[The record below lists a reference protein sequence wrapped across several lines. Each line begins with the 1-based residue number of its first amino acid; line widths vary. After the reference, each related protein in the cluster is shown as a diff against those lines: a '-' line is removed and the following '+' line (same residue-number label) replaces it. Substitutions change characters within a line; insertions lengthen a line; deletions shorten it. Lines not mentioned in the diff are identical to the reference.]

1 MRFKRRKAMLKRKI
15 EREIEQHLSA
25 PSNKIL
31 LVDGARQ
38 IGKTYIIRHVG
49 RKLYP
54 NYVEINLQS
63 DSTGKRLFANVRSVD
78 DFYTMLGTF
87 AGNKLRK
94 KENTLVFLD
103 EIQTYPVFLTL
114 LKFLKDDDRYTY
126 ICSGSLLGVSLM
138 QTPSIPIGS
147 IETLQMYPLDF
158 EEFIWANGFAE
169 DTVSFVRE
177 QFNRQQSLDESLHQ
191 RVMSLFREYLLTGG
205 LPDAINS
212 YLAERNI
219 MKLRRIQNEVHR
231 YYGADASRYDA
242 EHKLKIQR
250 VFELIPSNLENK
262 KKRVVVK
269 DIENK
274 DGKQFSDYQDEFDY
288 LISSGIALDVKAISN
303 PKFPLV
309 ESARKNLLKLYLN
322 DVGLLTSILYKN
334 NIRPILEDIPSINLG
349 SVYESVVAQ
358 ELRAHGHEL
367 YYYDNKHRGEVDFL
381 INDYEQLS
389 VLPVEVK
396 SGKDYKIHVALTH
409 FTETPDYHINKAIVL
424 SNERQWQ
431 TKGMIVYMP
440 VYFVMFL

>member
-1 MRFKRRKAMLKRKI
+1 MRRKI
-15 EREIEQHLSA
+15 ESEIKQFLTT

-31 LVDGARQ
+31 LIDGARQ
-38 IGKTYIIRHVG
+38 IGKTYIIRYVG
-49 RKLYP
+49 KEIFT
-54 NYVEINLQS
+54 NYVEINLQA
-63 DSTGKRLFANVRSVD
+63 DSTGSRMFANVRSVT

-87 AGNKLRK
+87 AGNKLGK

-126 ICSGSLLGVSLM
+126 ICSGSLLGVTLL

-158 EEFIWANGFAE
+158 EEFLLANGFSE
-169 DTVSFVRE
+169 ETVSFVRE
-177 QFNRQQSLDESLHQ
+177 RFLAQQSLDEALHQ
-191 RVMSLFREYLLTGG
+191 RMMTLFREYLLTGG

-212 YLAERNI
+212 YLSERNI
-219 MKLRRIQNEVHR
+219 MKLRRIQTEIHR

-242 EHKLKIQR
+242 EHKLKIQS
-250 VFELIPSNLENK
+250 VFQMIPSNLENK

-274 DGKQFSDYQDEFDY
+274 VGKQFSDYQDEFDY

-322 DVGLLTSILYKN
+322 DVGLLTNILYKH
-334 NIRPILEDIPSINLG
+334 NIRPILEDTPSINLG

-367 YYYDNKHRGEVDFL
+367 FYYDNKQRGEVDFL
-381 INDYEQLS
+381 IDDYDQLS
-389 VLPVEVK
+389 VLPIEVK

-409 FTETPDYHINKAIVL
+409 FTQTPDYHINKGITL
-424 SNERQWQ
+424 SNSRQWE
-431 TKGMIVYMP
+431 TKGKIVYMP

>member
-1 MRFKRRKAMLKRKI
+1 MLKRKI
-15 EREIEQHLSA
+15 EGEIERHLSS

-31 LVDGARQ
+31 LIDGARQ
-38 IGKTYIIRHVG
+38 VGKTYIIRHVG

-126 ICSGSLLGVSLM
+126 ICSGSLLGVTLM

-158 EEFIWANGFAE
+158 EEFLWANGFTE
-169 DTVSFVRE
+169 ETISFVRE
-177 QFNRQQSLDESLHQ
+177 QYDKQKSLDETLHQ
-191 RVMSLFREYLLTGG
+191 RMMSLFREYLLTGG

-212 YLAERNI
+212 HLSERNI
-219 MKLRRIQNEVHR
+219 MKLRRIQNEIHR

-250 VFELIPSNLENK
+250 MFEMIPSNLENK

-274 DGKQFSDYQDEFDY
+274 TGKQFSDYQDEFDY

-322 DVGLLTSILYKN
+322 DVGLLTNILYKN

-358 ELRAHGHEL
+358 ELKAHGHDL
-367 YYYDNKHRGEVDFL
+367 FYYDNKHHGEVDFL
-381 INDYEQLS
+381 IDDYEQLS
-389 VLPVEVK
+389 VLPIEVK
-396 SGKDYKIHVALTH
+396 SGKNYKIHVALTH
-409 FTETPDYHINKAIVL
+409 FIQTPDYHINKGIVL
-424 SNERQWQ
+424 SNGRDWE
-431 TKGMIVYMP
+431 TKGQMIYMP

>member
-1 MRFKRRKAMLKRKI
+1 MLKRKI
-15 EREIEQHLSA
+15 EREIEQYLSS

-31 LVDGARQ
+31 LIDGARQ
-38 IGKTYIIRHVG
+38 IGKTYIVRHVG

-94 KENTLVFLD
+94 KEDTLVFLD

-126 ICSGSLLGVSLM
+126 ICSGSLLGVTLM

-147 IETLQMYPLDF
+147 IETVQMYPLDF
-158 EEFIWANGFAE
+158 EEFLWANGFTE
-169 DTVSFVRE
+169 ETVSFVHE
-177 QFNRQQSLDESLHQ
+177 QYDRQQSLEESLHQ
-191 RVMSLFREYLLTGG
+191 RMMSLFREYLLTGG

-219 MKLRRIQNEVHR
+219 MKLRRIQSEIHR

-250 VFELIPSNLENK
+250 MFEMIPSNLENK
-262 KKRVVVK
+262 KKRMVVK

-274 DGKQFSDYQDEFDY
+274 VGKQFSDYQDEFDY

-303 PKFPLV
+303 PKFPLM
-309 ESARKNLLKLYLN
+309 ESAR
-322 DVGLLTSILYKN
+322 
-334 NIRPILEDIPSINLG
+334 
-349 SVYESVVAQ
+349 
-358 ELRAHGHEL
+358 
-367 YYYDNKHRGEVDFL
+367 
-381 INDYEQLS
+381 
-389 VLPVEVK
+389 
-396 SGKDYKIHVALTH
+396 
-409 FTETPDYHINKAIVL
+409 
-424 SNERQWQ
+424 
-431 TKGMIVYMP
+431 
-440 VYFVMFL
+440 

>member
-1 MRFKRRKAMLKRKI
+1 MLKRKI
-15 EREIEQHLSA
+15 EGEITEYLSK

-31 LVDGARQ
+31 LIDGARQ

-49 RKLYP
+49 KKYFP
-54 NYVEINLQS
+54 NYVEINLQA
-63 DSTGKRLFANVRSVD
+63 DSTGNRTFANVRSVN

-126 ICSGSLLGVSLM
+126 ICSGSLLGVTLM

-158 EEFIWANGFAE
+158 EEFLWANGFNE
-169 DTVSFVRE
+169 ETVSVVRK
-177 QFNRQQSLDESLHQ
+177 QFQMQQSLDEALHQ
-191 RVMSLFREYLLTGG
+191 RMISLFREYLLTGG

-219 MKLRRIQNEVHR
+219 VKLRRIQSEVHR

-250 VFELIPSNLENK
+250 VFEMIPSNLENK

-274 DGKQFSDYQDEFDY
+274 NGKQFSDYQDEFDY

-303 PKFPLV
+303 PKFPLM

-322 DVGLLTSILYKN
+322 DVGLLTNILYKT

-358 ELRAHGHEL
+358 ELKAHGHTL
-367 YYYDNKHRGEVDFL
+367 FYYDNKHHGEVDFL
-381 INDYEQLS
+381 IDDYEQLS
-389 VLPVEVK
+389 VLPIEVK

-409 FTETPDYHINKAIVL
+409 FTQTPDYHINRGIVL
-424 SNERQWQ
+424 SNGRIWE
-431 TKGMIVYMP
+431 TKGQIVYMP

>member
-1 MRFKRRKAMLKRKI
+1 MLKRKI
-15 EREIEQHLSA
+15 EKEIERHLSSS
-25 PSNKIL
+25 SNKIL
-31 LVDGARQ
+31 LIDGARQ

-63 DSTGKRLFANVRSVD
+63 DSTGKRLFANVRSTE

-87 AGNKLRK
+87 AGNKLHK

-114 LKFLKDDDRYTY
+114 LKFLKDDDRFTY
-126 ICSGSLLGVSLM
+126 ICSGSLLGVTLM

-158 EEFIWANGFAE
+158 EEFLWANGFTE
-169 DTVSFVRE
+169 DTVSIVHEHFSK
-177 QFNRQQSLDESLHQ
+177 QQSLDESLHQ
-191 RVMSLFREYLLTGG
+191 RMMSLFRDYLLTGG

-212 YLAERNI
+212 YLSEHNI
-219 MKLRRIQNEVHR
+219 MKLRRIQSEIHR

-250 VFELIPSNLENK
+250 VFEMIPSNLENK
-262 KKRVVVK
+262 KKRMVVK

-274 DGKQFSDYQDEFDY
+274 VGKQFSDYQDEFDY
-288 LISSGIALDVKAISN
+288 LISSGIALAVTAISN

-309 ESARKNLLKLYLN
+309 ESVRKNLLKLYLN
-322 DVGLLTSILYKN
+322 DVGLLTNILYKN

-367 YYYDNKHRGEVDFL
+367 YYYDNKHHGEVDFL
-381 INDYEQLS
+381 IDDYDQLS
-389 VLPVEVK
+389 VLPIEVK
-396 SGKDYKIHVALTH
+396 SGKDYKIHVALTY
-409 FTETPDYHINKAIVL
+409 FTQTPDYQIKKGIVV
-424 SNERQWQ
+424 SNSRNWE
-431 TKGMIVYMP
+431 TKGQIVYMP
-440 VYFVMFL
+440 IYFVMFL

>member
-1 MRFKRRKAMLKRKI
+1 MLKRKI
-15 EREIEQHLSA
+15 EREIEQYLSS

-31 LVDGARQ
+31 LIDGARQ
-38 IGKTYIIRHVG
+38 IGKTYIVRHVG

-94 KENTLVFLD
+94 KEDTLVFLD

-126 ICSGSLLGVSLM
+126 ICSGSLLGVTLM

-147 IETLQMYPLDF
+147 IETVQMYPLDF
-158 EEFIWANGFAE
+158 EEFLWANGFTE
-169 DTVSFVRE
+169 ETVSFVHE
-177 QFNRQQSLDESLHQ
+177 QYDRQQSLEESLHQ
-191 RVMSLFREYLLTGG
+191 RMMSLFREYLLTGG

-219 MKLRRIQNEVHR
+219 MKLRRIQSEIHR

-250 VFELIPSNLENK
+250 MFEMIPSNLENK
-262 KKRVVVK
+262 KKRMVVK

-274 DGKQFSDYQDEFDY
+274 VGKQFSDYQDEFDY

-303 PKFPLV
+303 PKFPLM

-322 DVGLLTSILYKN
+322 DVGLLTNILYKN

-367 YYYDNKHRGEVDFL
+367 YYYDNKHHGEVDFL
-381 INDYEQLS
+381 IDDYQQLS
-389 VLPVEVK
+389 VLPIEVK

-409 FTETPDYHINKAIVL
+409 FTQTADYHIQKGMVL
-424 SNERQWQ
+424 SNERLWQ

>member
-1 MRFKRRKAMLKRKI
+1 MRRKI
-15 EREIEQHLSA
+15 ESEIKQFLTT

-31 LVDGARQ
+31 LIDGARQ
-38 IGKTYIIRHVG
+38 IGKTYIIRYVG
-49 RKLYP
+49 KEIFT
-54 NYVEINLQS
+54 NYVEINLQA
-63 DSTGKRLFANVRSVD
+63 DSTGSRMFANVRSVT

-87 AGNKLRK
+87 AGNKLGK

-126 ICSGSLLGVSLM
+126 ICSGSLLGVTLL

-158 EEFIWANGFAE
+158 EEFLWANGFSE
-169 DTVSFVRE
+169 ETVSFVRE
-177 QFNRQQSLDESLHQ
+177 RFLAQQNLDEALHQ
-191 RVMSLFREYLLTGG
+191 RMMTLFREYLLTGG

-212 YLAERNI
+212 YLSERNI
-219 MKLRRIQNEVHR
+219 MKLRRIQTEIHR

-242 EHKLKIQR
+242 EHKLKIQS
-250 VFELIPSNLENK
+250 VFQMIPSNLENK

-274 DGKQFSDYQDEFDY
+274 VGKQFSDYQDEFDY

-322 DVGLLTSILYKN
+322 DVGLLTNILYKH
-334 NIRPILEDIPSINLG
+334 NIRPILEDTPSINLG

-367 YYYDNKHRGEVDFL
+367 FYYDNKQRGEVDFL
-381 INDYEQLS
+381 IDDYDQLS
-389 VLPVEVK
+389 VLPIEVK

-409 FTETPDYHINKAIVL
+409 FTQTSDYHINKGITL
-424 SNERQWQ
+424 SNNRQWE
-431 TKGMIVYMP
+431 TKGKIVYMP

>member
-1 MRFKRRKAMLKRKI
+1 MRRKI
-15 EREIEQHLSA
+15 ESEIKQFLTT

-31 LVDGARQ
+31 LIDGARQ
-38 IGKTYIIRHVG
+38 IGKTYIIRYVG
-49 RKLYP
+49 KEIFT
-54 NYVEINLQS
+54 NYVEINLQA
-63 DSTGKRLFANVRSVD
+63 DSTGSRMFANVRSVT

-87 AGNKLRK
+87 AGNKLGK

-103 EIQTYPVFLTL
+103 EIQTYPVVLTL

-126 ICSGSLLGVSLM
+126 ICSGSLLGVTLL

-158 EEFIWANGFAE
+158 EEFLWANGFSE
-169 DTVSFVRE
+169 ETVSFVRE
-177 QFNRQQSLDESLHQ
+177 RFLAQQNLDEALHQ
-191 RVMSLFREYLLTGG
+191 RMMTLFREYLLTGG

-212 YLAERNI
+212 YLSERNI
-219 MKLRRIQNEVHR
+219 MKLRRIQTEIHR

-242 EHKLKIQR
+242 EHKLKIQS
-250 VFELIPSNLENK
+250 VFQMIPSNLENK

-274 DGKQFSDYQDEFDY
+274 VGKQFSDYQDEFDY

-322 DVGLLTSILYKN
+322 DVGLLTNILYKH
-334 NIRPILEDIPSINLG
+334 NIRPILEDTPSINLG

-367 YYYDNKHRGEVDFL
+367 FYYDNKQRGEVDFL
-381 INDYEQLS
+381 IDDYDQLS
-389 VLPVEVK
+389 VLPIEVK

-409 FTETPDYHINKAIVL
+409 FTQTSDYHINKGITL
-424 SNERQWQ
+424 SNNRQWE
-431 TKGMIVYMP
+431 TKGKIVYMP

>member
-1 MRFKRRKAMLKRKI
+1 MLKRKI
-15 EREIEQHLSA
+15 EEEITQFLSV

-49 RKLYP
+49 KKLFP
-54 NYVEINLQS
+54 NYVEINLQA
-63 DSTGKRLFANVRSVD
+63 DSTGSRMFANVRSVI

-126 ICSGSLLGVSLM
+126 ICSGSLLGVTLL

-158 EEFIWANGFAE
+158 EEFLWANGFNE
-169 DTVSFVRE
+169 ETISFVRDK
-177 QFNRQQSLDESLHQ
+177 FLAQQSLDDSLHQ
-191 RVMSLFREYLLTGG
+191 RMMTLFREYLLTGG

-212 YLAERNI
+212 YLSERNI
-219 MKLRRIQNEVHR
+219 MKLRRIQTEIHR

-242 EHKLKIQR
+242 EHKLKIQN
-250 VFELIPSNLENK
+250 VFQMIPSNLENK

-274 DGKQFSDYQDEFDY
+274 VGKQFSDYQDEFDY
-288 LISSGIALDVKAISN
+288 LISSGIALEVKAISN
-303 PKFPLV
+303 PRFPLV

-322 DVGLLTSILYKN
+322 DVGLLTNILYKT
-334 NIRPILEDIPSINLG
+334 NILPILEDTPSINLG

-358 ELRAHGHEL
+358 ELKAHGHNL
-367 YYYDNKHRGEVDFL
+367 FYYDNKHHGEVDFL
-381 INDYEQLS
+381 IDDYDNLS
-389 VLPVEVK
+389 VLPIEVK
-396 SGKDYKIHVALTH
+396 SGKDYKIHIALTH
-409 FTETPDYHINKAIVL
+409 FTQTTDYHINKGIVL
-424 SNERQWQ
+424 SNGQKWE
-431 TKGMIVYMP
+431 TKGMIIYMP